1 MTTANIVKNRRESWI
16 VKDFNILKNV
26 FAKTVHLDVTNGN
39 ASNKG
44 TGPRDAVLTIKQ
56 ALALSAVWD
65 SLLFAPGTYPVDVG
79 DASVKPLAF
88 QQWQSALPTIPG
100 GMPSVIIVADADD
113 NVATPVAVD
122 VDGVIFDGIEFK
134 LVAGGTNALYCIEA
148 AQTTAVRGLTFINC
162 LINLNGV
169 DALVIGMKFDDAS
182 NAITGLAMRGCRLGG
197 ATATASVPSLMSIG
211 VEGIPGCDIQDNVFE
226 NDDADGAG
234 NALLFADPGAAAK
247 SYGMKIANND
257 FIGPSDGG
265 GAGVPITFN
274 SSMTEDEIVGI
285 IRTNYF
291 SNVTTVP
298 ITIDKINNSVI
309 RNYGGDD
316 ATGGTLV
323 DPGT

>member
-1 MTTANIVKNRRESWI
+1 MTTARIVQRNREAW
-16 VKDFNILKNV
+16 VVDDFNVLKNV
-26 FAKTVHLDVTNGN
+26 FANTIHLDVTNGN

-44 TGPRDAVLTIKQ
+44 TGPTDAVITIKQ

-65 SLLFAPGTYPVDVG
+65 TLLFAPGTYPVDVS
-79 DASVKPLAF
+79 DASQAPLAF
-88 QQWQSALPTIPG
+88 QQWESAIPSISG

-113 NVATPVAVD
+113 HVNTPVAVD
-122 VDGVIFDGIEFK
+122 VDGVVFKGIEFK

-162 LINLNGV
+162 LVNLNGV

-211 VEGIPGCDIQDNVFE
+211 VPGIPGCDIQDNVFE
-226 NDDADGAG
+226 NDDVDGAG
-234 NALLFADPGAAAK
+234 NALLFADPTATTG

-265 GAGVPITFN
+265 GDGVPITFN

-291 SNVTTVP
+291 SNVTTSP
-298 ITIDKINNSVI
+298 ITVDKINNSIVW
-309 RNYGGDD
+309 NYAGDD